1 RFSRDWSSDVCSS
14 DLANDQ
20 MAPQMVSSRK
30 RVMTMP
36 LFVDLAIPFTVS
48 NEEFWSASA
57 KALAGNARHAP
68 ILREQHMLLV
78 ALTQQERSDE
88 RRVGKACRTRK

>member
-1 RFSRDWSSDVCSS
+1 
-14 DLANDQ
+14 
-20 MAPQMVSSRK
+20 
-30 RVMTMP
+30 MP

-78 ALTQQERSDE
+78 ALTQQE
-88 RRVGKACRTRK
+88 C